1 MSIDECEVAYI
12 DLSERIF
19 TANRSRGNIVGR
31 GLDFIHVLGKFSTES
46 LEACVKGV
54 VKSKGLPEDEL
65 LYNASDD
72 GCKV

>member
-31 GLDFIHVLGKFSTES
+31 GLDFINVRGKFSAES
-46 LEACVKGV
+46 LEACVKDV
-54 VKSKGLPEDEL
+54 VKSKGLPEDEFVIQ
-65 LYNASDD
+65 Y
-72 GCKV
+72 